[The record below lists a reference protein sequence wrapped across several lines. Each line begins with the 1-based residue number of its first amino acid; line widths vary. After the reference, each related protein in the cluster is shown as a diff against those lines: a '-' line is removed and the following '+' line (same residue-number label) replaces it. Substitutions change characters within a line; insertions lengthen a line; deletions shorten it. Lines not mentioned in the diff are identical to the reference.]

1 MNRFAVLMLAPL
13 GLMYAACSSSDTSD
27 GTSTSKL
34 QAPMLVHVVPMDG
47 ALHVKWMNMQDDC
60 DTVEAESRMEGMPYE
75 VAFSVPG
82 SVDNKMDAAATDD
95 MMYTYRLRC
104 KKGTALSDYSN
115 ELSANPHDSSG
126 GAGGG
131 SP

>member
-1 MNRFAVLMLAPL
+1 MTRLAVLVLAPL
-13 GLMYAACSSSDTSD
+13 GLMYGACSSSDTSD

-34 QAPMLVHVVPMDG
+34 QAPMLLHVVPMDG

-60 DTVEAESRMEGMPYE
+60 DTVEGESMMEGMGYDG
-75 VAFSVPG
+75 AFSVPG

-104 KKGTALSDYSN
+104 KKGANVSEYSN
-115 ELSANPHDSSG
+115 EMSANPHDSSG

-131 SP
+131 GP